1 MSYGETL
8 RTLYIELTSFYK
20 NRIDLHGASF
30 QQMIA
35 IIVIPIE
42 GIEMSVISKK
52 LGIDNSTATRLI
64 DRLVLKN
71 WVLRSKEEEDK
82 RITMVE
88 LTEEGEKMQVL
99 YEKELDKS
107 GEAIMKIVSLNDRQ
121 QLIEAISRLN
131 WTLLKINSIK

>member
-1 MSYGETL
+1 MSYGEIL

-42 GIEMSVISKK
+42 GIEMSGISEK

-64 DRLVLKN
+64 DRLVLKD
-71 WVLRSKEEEDK
+71 WVLRSKEEQDK

-88 LTEEGEKMQVL
+88 LTEEGEKMQIL

>member
-1 MSYGETL
+1 MSYGEIL

-71 WVLRSKEEEDK
+71 WVLRSKEQQDK

-88 LTEEGEKMQVL
+88 LTEEGKKMQIL

>member
-1 MSYGETL
+1 MSYGEIL

-20 NRIDLHGASF
+20 SRIDLHEASF

-35 IIVIPIE
+35 IIVIPVE
-42 GIEMSVISKK
+42 GIEMSGISGK

-64 DRLVLKN
+64 DGLVLKN
-71 WVLRSKEEEDK
+71 WVSRSKDEKDK

-88 LTEEGEKMQVL
+88 LTKEGKKMQIL
-99 YEKELDKS
+99 YEKELDKF
-107 GEAIMKIVSLNDRQ
+107 GEDIKKIVSYNDRQ

-131 WTLLKINSIK
+131 WALLKINSIK

>member
-1 MSYGETL
+1 MSYGEIL

-35 IIVIPIE
+35 IIVIPVE
-42 GIEMSVISKK
+42 GIEMSGISEK

-71 WVLRSKEEEDK
+71 WVLRSKEEQDK
-82 RITMVE
+82 RVTMVE
-88 LTEEGEKMQVL
+88 LTEEGEKMQIL

-107 GEAIMKIVSLNDRQ
+107 GEAIMKIVSPNDRQ
-121 QLIEAISRLN
+121 KLIEAISPMN
-131 WTLLKINSIK
+131 WILLKINSIK

>member
-1 MSYGETL
+1 MSYGEIL

-35 IIVIPIE
+35 IIVIPVE
-42 GIEMSVISKK
+42 GIEMSGISEK

-71 WVLRSKEEEDK
+71 WVLRSKEGQDK
-82 RITMVE
+82 RVTMVE
-88 LTEEGEKMQVL
+88 LTDEGEKMQNL

-121 QLIEAISRLN
+121 QLIEAISQMN
-131 WTLLKINSIK
+131 WIFLKINSIK

>member
-1 MSYGETL
+1 MSYGEIL

-20 NRIDLHGASF
+20 SRIDLHEASF

-35 IIVIPIE
+35 IIVIPVE
-42 GIEMSVISKK
+42 GIEMSGISGK

-64 DRLVLKN
+64 DGLVLKN
-71 WVLRSKEEEDK
+71 WVFRSKYEKDK
-82 RITMVE
+82 RITMVG
-88 LTEEGEKMQVL
+88 LTKEGKKMQIL

-107 GEAIMKIVSLNDRQ
+107 GEDIKKIVSYNDRQ

-131 WTLLKINSIK
+131 WALLKINSIK